1 MKSKKCFV
9 KSRNILKIFR
19 GSHFGV
25 LIVTPL
31 YTIALFLF
39 TGSAYAL
46 NWNDKEWRDA
56 GCPQSAIGLWKLDGS
71 NGNEKAM
78 RIEKGEIAIMENNK
92 PEEKF
97 LYEQTPLKVGV
108 KYIELFL
115 DPLHHGKKIYFK
127 IRPHLITPINRD
139 LGDVDKNTY
148 SCLIKVFQYR
158 SAKNAKLDKYSSWKI
173 YQLNNSY

>member
-71 NGNEKAM
+71 DNNAKTM
-78 RIEKGEIAIMENNK
+78 RIEKGKVAIIAENNF
-92 PEEKF
+92 EENF
-97 LYEQTPLKVGV
+97 LYEQISLKVGD
-108 KYIELFL
+108 KFIELFL
-115 DPLHHGKKIYFK
+115 NSIDHVNKIYLK
-127 IRPHLITPINRD
+127 IRPHLISPIRKS
-139 LGDVDKNTY
+139 LGDVNKNSY
-148 SCLIKVFQYR
+148 NCLIKVFKY
-158 SAKNAKLDKYSSWKI
+158 SSPINAKFDKYSSWKI
-173 YQLNNSY
+173 YKLNNTN